1 MAVFYG
7 FYLISFLID
16 FSFSHMRGGV
26 LREKV
31 EPSPIPR
38 ICSDFREPF
47 IGRETIREPGSQLG
61 LSARGTCDS
70 DRKSPAL
77 ELGMRG

>member
-1 MAVFYG
+1 MFKLMAVFYG

-31 EPSPIPR
+31 EPSPILR
-38 ICSDFREPF
+38 IYSDFREPF
-47 IGRETIREPGSQLG
+47 TQAGRPSGSRDH
-61 LSARGTCDS
+61 RGPV
-70 DRKSPAL
+70 SPAHA
-77 ELGMRG
+77 